1 MGSLRQAIQ
10 ASSAE
15 DAAQAAA
22 KPSSVAREVFMLR
35 LFMYV
40 IYTTQ
45 AIVVSYFPLYFL
57 DRGYSAGQI
66 GIIYSTGP
74 FISIFANIIFGTAS
88 DKYRTIKKIMTLLM
102 FGQLVMVSLLFTTDA
117 FVIVCV
123 IMLAFYFFQMPVNPL
138 SDSLILLSSQFTS
151 KPYALIRVFGS
162 LGFAFSAFLVGQLLK
177 WTGSAATIPLAICS
191 IGLALLL
198 SFTLKDYQGPKRK
211 VDFVGFLKI
220 IRQPSILTYF
230 AIVLVVSIAHRMYEG
245 FLVVTMRELG
255 ADDSLVGIAWMI
267 SAISEIPVL
276 YLLGK
281 YGHKFKEL
289 PLLAIASLMY
299 ALRFWLIGEISSPGW
314 IIPIQAMHSI
324 TFGIYMVTALRY
336 LSRIIPDEFRS
347 SGQAVY
353 AIVWSGIAG
362 AISGTAGGAVYE
374 HFGKTAFFHLAT
386 ALALIASAAFWFK
399 YYRNQDG

>member
-1 MGSLRQAIQ
+1 MGTTRSNLNN
-10 ASSAE
+10 ASA
-15 DAAQAAA
+15 DNAQAASIA
-22 KPSSVAREVFMLR
+22 GSKTREVFMLR
-35 LFMYV
+35 FFMYV

-45 AIVVSYFPLYFL
+45 ALVVSYFPLYFM
-57 DRGYSAGQI
+57 DRGYTAGQI

-88 DKYRTIKKIMTLLM
+88 DRYRTIKKIMTLLM

-117 FVIVCV
+117 FVIVCF
-123 IMLAFYFFQMPVNPL
+123 IMLAFYFFQTPVNPL

-162 LGFAFSAFLVGQLLK
+162 LGFAFSAFLVGQLIK
-177 WTGSAATIPLAICS
+177 VTGTSTTIPLAVGS
-191 IGLALLL
+191 ISLALLL
-198 SFTLKDYQGPKRK
+198 SFTLKDYQGTKRK
-211 VDFVGFLKI
+211 IQFGGFLKL
-220 IRQPSILTYF
+220 IRKPSILSYF

-245 FLVVTMRELG
+245 FLAVTMREMG
-255 ADDSLVGIAWMI
+255 ADNSLVGIAWMI
-267 SAISEIPVL
+267 SAISEIPIL

-299 ALRFWLIGEISSPGW
+299 ALRFWLISEITDPIW

-336 LSRIIPDEFRS
+336 LSSIIPDEFRS

-353 AIVWSGIAG
+353 AIVWSGFAG
-362 AISGTAGGAVYE
+362 AISGTAGGAVFQQ
-374 HFGKTAFFHLAT
+374 FGRTAFFQLAMT
-386 ALALIASAAFWFK
+386 LALVASVAFLGK
-399 YYRNQDG
+399 HYIDRDA